1 MGWGTQSRGG
11 PGAHRESEAQPV
23 PSNPEIDAI
32 VDELLLRRLSKPER
46 IKLIKELIRRG
57 EELPDEVLDF
67 ALKRMMERLLD

>member
-1 MGWGTQSRGG
+1 MGWGTKNRRGR
-11 PGAHRESEAQPV
+11 GAHRDSEAPPL

-32 VDELLLRRLSKPER
+32 VDELLQRRLSKPER

-57 EELPDEVLDF
+57 EELPDEVLDL